1 MSYGIFW
8 LTHLGYSLLLVTTIT
23 AMASTAFKG
32 ANGRYPAKLEDLFP
46 DFIDRISLD
55 PFDGK
60 PLKMKPVEGG
70 VELYSVGRHPK
81 SLSYAQKTQLIFIW
95 AEKHMKNTGSNHR
108 RNKDK
113 KIVAIQ
119 VSLSLDRITG

>member
-8 LTHLGYSLLLVTTIT
+8 LTQLGYSLLLVTTIT

-81 SLSYAQKTQLIFIW
+81 IAKLRTENPTHFYLGRETY
-95 AEKHMKNTGSNHR
+95 EKYRVKPS
-108 RNKDK
+108 
-113 KIVAIQ
+113 Q
-119 VSLSLDRITG
+119 E